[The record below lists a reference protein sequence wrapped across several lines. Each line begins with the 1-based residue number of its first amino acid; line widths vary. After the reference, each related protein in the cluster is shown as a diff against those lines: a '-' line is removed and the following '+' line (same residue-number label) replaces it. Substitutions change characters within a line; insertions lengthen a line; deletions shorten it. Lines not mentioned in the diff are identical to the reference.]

1 MAAPVDHPLS
11 WNKTTTSAFIDVLKL
26 HVCLWNIKSESYKN
40 RDLRRAAYF
49 RSIIDEF
56 EKSGVPIKETDIK
69 TKINTLRNQF
79 RKEHRKFHHRAH
91 HQSSDSVNASTGDQG
106 GK

>member
-26 HVCLWNIKSESYKN
+26 HECLWNIKSESYKN
-40 RDLRRAAYF
+40 RDLRRAAF

-56 EKSGVPIKETDIK
+56 EKTGVTIKETDIK
-69 TKINTLRNQF
+69 TKINT
-79 RKEHRKFHHRAH
+79 FH
-91 HQSSDSVNASTGDQG
+91 SI
-106 GK
+106 

>member
-40 RDLRRAAYF
+40 RDLRRAAF

-56 EKSGVPIKETDIK
+56 EKIGVTIKETGKERAGFLLLFIAVAIK
-69 TKINTLRNQF
+69 RDA
-79 RKEHRKFHHRAH
+79 AH
-91 HQSSDSVNASTGDQG
+91 NILTSRVIVIH
-106 GK
+106 

>member
-26 HVCLWNIKSESYKN
+26 QLHECLWNIKSESYKN
-40 RDLRRAAYF
+40 RDLRRAAF

-56 EKSGVPIKETDIK
+56 EKKWS
-69 TKINTLRNQF
+69 
-79 RKEHRKFHHRAH
+79 AH